1 MSILAMLEGMGLS
14 DLQDFEIHAFG
25 RHGPVKE
32 GKMPVV
38 VRKSHCQFHLC
49 HTFSLAQKILEL
61 SLSNC
66 LPILPRL
73 VHKASR
79 VFYRTRRFVS
89 RLNIQ
94 LLQGGP
100 KVVNSM
106 ERSTA
111 MISLPGLAV
120 YSPSNYFFSVVRLVI
135 QGSTPVGR
143 HQKVYSRKSSTGF
156 SEAPRSACAPVDK
169 DAFTPPPTG
178 DWLIRV

>member
-66 LPILPRL
+66 YR
-73 VHKASR
+73 
-79 VFYRTRRFVS
+79 FYRALSTRPHEFF
-89 RLNIQ
+89 I
-94 LLQGGP
+94 
-100 KVVNSM
+100 
-106 ERSTA
+106 ERED
-111 MISLPGLAV
+111 L
-120 YSPSNYFFSVVRLVI
+120 
-135 QGSTPVGR
+135 
-143 HQKVYSRKSSTGF
+143 
-156 SEAPRSACAPVDK
+156 SA
-169 DAFTPPPTG
+169 G
-178 DWLIRV
+178 